1 MRLNKLAQ
9 RLPQPVAP
17 ELINLLVILE
27 KGGIKSTD
35 QIVFTDKTNI
45 LRLTSH
51 ASSDG
56 SNQHAAI
63 SVGDFSTA
71 YDTLY
76 EHCLLVESAPVV
88 SGDELLLSEEE
99 KARDLHWDGTGLE
112 GLDEVLHGF
121 EGRGIVEMT
130 GKTGVGK
137 TLLSLHVV
145 LRHLSLDPSVT
156 CTWID
161 TRASFSPARAQQVLQ
176 ALSVSD
182 EEGVLDRLN
191 IVDCFDIDALRTILR
206 EIDTSLAFNAM
217 ADRSMATDQS
227 DDLMEINDE
236 AGNTG
241 RVRIIV
247 IDTLTNILAP
257 ILAGS
262 VTQGQAEIHALME
275 GLQDMVRRYDLLVI
289 IAQSPVSS
297 LPTFPLSAFSTTTV
311 KPPLGASFTYFSD
324 ISLLIQKSTDVFVMD
339 AYERKMMTNVKGG
352 TDGLVGEREDESVS
366 REGQE
371 SRMVVE
377 VIKNRSG
384 PSATWVMFHTDGIR
398 LHDVTAA

>member
-1 MRLNKLAQ
+1 MRLNRLAQ
-9 RLPQPVAP
+9 RLPQPAP
-17 ELINLLVILE
+17 LNLVKLLAILE
-27 KGGIKSTD
+27 NGGVKSTD
-35 QIVFTDKTNI
+35 QIVFTERAGIFGLIFSETGD
-45 LRLTSH
+45 TSNH
-51 ASSDG
+51 DAP
-56 SNQHAAI
+56 I
-63 SVGDFSTA
+63 STRDFDTA
-71 YDTLY
+71 YEMLY
-76 EHCLLVESAPVV
+76 EQCLIVESAPAIN
-88 SGDELLLSEEE
+88 GADLLTAEEE

-130 GKTGVGK
+130 GKAGVGK

-145 LRHLSLDPSVT
+145 LRHLSLNPSVT

-176 ALSVSD
+176 ALSVSQED
-182 EEGVLDRLN
+182 SVLDRLN
-191 IVDCFDIDALRTILR
+191 IVDCFDIEALRSVLR

-217 ADRSMATDQS
+217 ADRSDDTDLG
-227 DDLMEINDE
+227 DDMTFDDG
-236 AGNTG
+236 AMVSG

-275 GLQDMVRRYDLLVI
+275 GLQDMVRRYDLLAI
-289 IAQSPVSS
+289 ITQTPVSS

-311 KPPLGASFTYFSD
+311 KPPLGASFTYLSD

-339 AYERKMMTNVKGG
+339 AYERKMMANTKGVRNGQGATVEDMTN
-352 TDGLVGEREDESVS
+352 

-371 SRMVVE
+371 SRMLVE
-377 VIKNRSG
+377 IVKNRTG